1 MELALS
7 TSLVH
12 PCYGRVSD
20 PILALFANGE
30 QGAYYDPS
38 DSSTVFQDSQGKT
51 PALAD
56 DPVGLVLDKRKG
68 LELGPELVTNG
79 TFDADTGGWSPRNAV
94 LSSVD
99 GQLVVE
105 STSVSGRAIQSFAT
119 VVGKWYRASVTVVG
133 GTGFKLVRLGT
144 SDGNPIYLNTQ
155 GEVGTKS
162 VIFLATTTT
171 TYWSLYSGDTVGLTG
186 IFDNATVRELPG
198 NHATQSMAAARP
210 IRRTDGTHWWLEF
223 DGVDDAMATFA
234 IDFTATDKVS
244 TGLAIRTLTS
254 SPGVL
259 LEISPNTGAN
269 FGAFYVAQND
279 GAPYTSA
286 SHGTGAFGGAN
297 VARVFGDAAINTTN
311 VVTSQHDLGANL
323 TTIRKNAVGGTT
335 VTTALGGN
343 FGNYALNFGAR
354 NGGAT
359 FMSKAL
365 IYRAFVRGALTQSA
379 DLTAIETE
387 LAAAAGIAL

>member
-1 MELALS
+1 MIRSPIHPVMRPLARAVMGPQS
-7 TSLVH
+7 AANA
-12 PCYGRVSD
+12 D
-20 PILALFANGE
+20 PILALFSGGE

-38 DSSTVFQDSQGKT
+38 DSSTVFQDAAMTT
-51 PALAD
+51 PAGAN
-56 DPVGLVLDKRKG
+56 DPVGALMDK
-68 LELGPELVTNG
+68 
-79 TFDADTGGWSPRNAV
+79 
-94 LSSVD
+94 
-99 GQLVVE
+99 
-105 STSVSGRAIQSFAT
+105 SG
-119 VVGKWYRASVTVVG
+119 
-133 GTGFKLVRLGT
+133 
-144 SDGNPIYLNTQ
+144 N
-155 GEVGTKS
+155 
-162 VIFLATTTT
+162 
-171 TYWSLYSGDTVGLTG
+171 
-186 IFDNATVRELPG
+186 G

-269 FGAFYVAQND
+269 FGAFYVVQND

-286 SHGTGAFGGAN
+286 SHGTGAFGSAN
-297 VARVFGDAAINTTN
+297 VARFFGDAAINTTN

-323 TTIRKNAVGGTT
+323 TTIRRNAVDGTPAT
-335 VTTALGGN
+335 NALGGN

-354 NGGAT
+354 NGGAAAI
-359 FMSKAL
+359 SKAL